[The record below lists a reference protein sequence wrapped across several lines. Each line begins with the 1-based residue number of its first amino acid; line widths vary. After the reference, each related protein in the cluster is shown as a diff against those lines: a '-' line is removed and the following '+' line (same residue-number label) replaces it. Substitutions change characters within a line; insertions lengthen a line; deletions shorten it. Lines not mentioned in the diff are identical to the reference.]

1 MAEKVTYT
9 LQGLMNIADIQQKIK
24 TLKNNLNNLNIKDSH
39 LKNDFRNIFDEL
51 EKEIKNYQEL
61 LQNGFKT
68 KADVSG
74 LNKSGKQIMTLIN
87 RIVGTFESLEDVN
100 LSNIFNIDSSTKK
113 NIEQLNQKFREVNK
127 EIKDI
132 NTSNLQKLQDNLN
145 QLTTE
150 KAKLGGEE
158 IKSLVNVGNIEEAI
172 RATEQYLQA
181 QEQAKKRLT
190 AQGRNTANVIQ
201 NINALNKIKEI
212 LSNLDTTDLN
222 NLRQELDGISQEIK
236 QLENASLS
244 KTNNQF
250 RQGAEDAQK
259 LADATEEVIK
269 ANNDASESQR
279 EFNNEIDNIKG
290 KITYFFG
297 LENAINLLRTAVR
310 NAFESVKELDAA
322 MTETAVVTDFTV
334 GDMWEA
340 LPQYTQTAN
349 ELGATTLGAY
359 ETMTLFYQ
367 QGLNTNQAFEVGTE
381 TMKMARIA
389 AMDYTEATNLMTA
402 ALRGFN
408 MELNETSAK
417 RINDVYSELAAITAA
432 DTHEIGV
439 AMSKTASIANNANME
454 FETTAAL
461 LSQIIETTREAPET
475 AGTAMKTIIARFSEV
490 KELFSQGQLTGT
502 DSEGEEININKIDTA
517 LQQVGISLKDF
528 LIGNQGLD
536 DVFLQLAERWDTLD
550 LATQRYI
557 ATVAAGSRQQSRF
570 LAMMS
575 NYDRTME
582 LVDAAY
588 NSTGASSAQFEKT
601 MDSLEAKL
609 NELKNAWNE
618 FTMGLANNELI
629 KLGVDILT
637 QFLTVLN
644 ELTSILGEGTSGIL
658 KFIAAIGLFKGGKK
672 LFNRLLGSFSNFWAE
687 ATGKAGNAGEKVAE
701 NFYIRFSD
709 NLKNK
714 KINFTDLFNATMSS
728 KDAESLVGSWITSFD
743 PTKNMGQNLADFT
756 LQDNTLNLSKNT
768 QEVLKNISANTTLTN
783 IEKTKATTMALTNS
797 RLTLYIK
804 SLFGFTNAS
813 RTASTAA
820 LGLNT
825 ATSTLGATMKALP
838 LGWIGIGIAGVI
850 GAIKLLDVAI
860 ETSNERLE
868 RLNET
873 AERSAQ
879 ASQDATQALT
889 ELGNSIQT
897 IRDSDS
903 LFEGLT
909 YGTIEWKNALIEAN
923 QQVLDLINKYP
934 ELAQYVETVEN
945 GRLTIPD
952 EPLEDFYNKQLENQ
966 QNLAFASQLDQA
978 NIAAENIRQLEA
990 DLAVARGKLSE
1001 LQRRQESE
1009 AIPRS
1014 SSDIETTA
1022 EDYQD
1027 DINVQN
1033 TKILELTNDLN
1044 AKQVELTSALTTA
1057 YSGLV
1062 SDIENLNTEGKE
1074 ALSQVLSDFY
1084 DTEEYNDLIK
1094 DKKVEIQNEL
1104 NASGDTIRDLYFETF
1119 GVEADEEWSDA
1130 HIKMLLAETR
1140 AAEEISGTANDIID
1154 TIKDSDLNE
1163 NLSNVVLR
1171 GVQED
1176 SQIRISDLE
1185 TLMTP
1190 VEEGGLGYSLEDLQ
1204 NLNLDNLGVNI
1215 SELATELDTTT
1226 DKLREQFNTNIANAT
1241 WAFELVSDSANLTKE
1256 ELDNLA
1262 LQLQTQKGI
1271 IDAGGQIDLTNLSYQ
1286 QLMALDTSQFT
1297 SEMQAAF
1304 EVALQHIRASN
1315 LQDSYNFNKIQTDYS
1330 DLIAAMSAANISE
1343 TELNILSKEF
1353 KKQNNI
1359 LKENDELLN
1368 QILTDYLE
1376 LDVAL
1381 NNLKDVLGENAE
1393 ALENIGSSEY
1403 LAALPQVTDAVANL
1417 LGIDANLIDSEFI
1430 DTNLEDIQAAANG
1443 SAEALE
1449 RLLMLG
1455 GKQLVFDLDIDQEQI
1470 DWLWS
1475 ELEGLNGYEIETGAT
1490 LDNQDFIN
1498 KLNEMIAAGQISVT
1512 KLNKIFDTI
1521 GWEPEF
1527 GEKTVPFNPFKNFK
1541 APKINTDNGV
1551 IASILGG
1558 LTSTF
1563 SSLASFGGELSVP
1576 YIKSATAKGDTS
1588 LQKAA
1593 SSAGARGSSGKSS
1606 GSSGSTKQEDPW
1618 ENTFDRLY
1626 NLLEDINEEERIR
1639 NELELEFD
1647 RITEDGVYN
1656 SNQVLE
1662 NLREQEAS
1670 LIRQQKLQQMLY
1682 NEREKE
1688 MRNLLVGNKD
1698 LQKYG
1703 TYNWNDETIEINWDL
1718 INSVTN
1724 QEQGERIEEYISEL
1738 ERIQESMDEA
1748 DDALEDIKDQIEELK
1763 DFGKD
1768 EYEDFEQL
1776 TLDAIIRR
1784 EQDLIDSLSE
1794 INNSVNNSNQKLL
1807 DGLTRTIDNI
1817 RQARENAETEQ
1828 EINDTQQYLAY
1839 LQRDTSN
1846 ANLLEILQ
1854 TRDELEQQQQDYTDS
1869 LIDQKINE
1877 LEMQNEVA
1885 AQQREKQIE
1894 LMQAQL
1900 DRDEEFGLLWNEVY
1914 TLWQSG
1920 IDNNGVILPNSE
1932 LEQLLQNAADYQSF
1946 SKFGQTEWA
1955 TELARQV
1962 EAADTWRKNT
1972 SSRGLNGVEAKLT
1985 TINTSIGKIKVGTS
1999 TAANSKVTSSKSS
2012 SSGSSSSRGSSSSS
2026 SSSYSSSSSS
2036 GDKSVANIKKLQRAL
2051 NVYVGSRLTIDGI
2064 YGSATK
2070 QAVVALQALL
2080 HIKPGDGLYGQSTYN
2095 AFKRYVQKNA
2105 GSGASYAWQQYGAN
2119 AVYKKGGLAD
2129 FTGPAWLDGT
2139 KSKPELVLNAQ
2150 DTQNFIAL
2158 KNVLSDLMSSNFSG
2172 NIPKGGDNYYEVNIQ
2187 VDELSNDYDVDQLA
2201 ARVKK
2206 ILSDDGRYR
2215 NVNSINLLR

>member
-1 MAEKVTYT
+1 MAEKVAYT

-24 TLKNNLNNLNIKDSH
+24 TLQNNLNSLNIKDSH
-39 LKNDFRNIFDEL
+39 LKNDFRNIFGEL

-113 NIEQLNQKFREVNK
+113 NIEQLNQKFKEVNK

-132 NTSNLQKLQDNLN
+132 NTSNLQKLRDNLN

-190 AQGRNTANVIQ
+190 AQGRSTANVTQ

-279 EFNNEIDNIKG
+279 EFNNEIENIKG

-340 LPQYTQTAN
+340 LPKYTKVAN

-389 AMDYTEATNLMTA
+389 SMDYIDATNLMTA

-408 MELNETSAK
+408 MELNEVSAQ

-432 DTHEIGV
+432 DTQEIGT
-439 AMSKTASIANNANME
+439 AMSKTASIAANANME

-461 LSQIIETTREAPET
+461 LAQIIETTREAPET

-490 KELFSQGQLTGT
+490 KELFSEGQLTGT
-502 DSEGEEININKIDTA
+502 DNEGEEININKIDAA
-517 LQQVGISLKDF
+517 LKNVGISLKDF
-528 LIGNQGLD
+528 LIGKQGLD
-536 DVFLQLAERWDTLD
+536 DVFLQLAEKWDTLD

-582 LVDAAY
+582 LVNAAY
-588 NSTGASSAQFEKT
+588 NSTGASQQQFAKT
-601 MDSLEAKL
+601 TDSLQAKL
-609 NELKNAWNE
+609 NGLSNAWNE
-618 FTMGLANNELI
+618 FTMGLANNKLI

-637 QFLTVLN
+637 QFLTALN
-644 ELTSILGEGTSGIL
+644 NLTSILGEGTSGIL

-714 KINFTDLFNATMSS
+714 KIKLSDFFTSSDLVSDANKLFNTKDLSETALLTELNNLVQNNSNNLSENTKKTFENIVASKTLNDTQKAQAATM
-728 KDAESLVGSWITSFD
+728 V
-743 PTKNMGQNLADFT
+743 
-756 LQDNTLNLSKNT
+756 
-768 QEVLKNISANTTLTN
+768 
-783 IEKTKATTMALTNS
+783 LTNS
-797 RLTLYIK
+797 RLTLYLK
-804 SLFGFTNAS
+804 SLFTFNSAARAT
-813 RTASTAA
+813 TVAA

-825 ATSTLGATMKALP
+825 ATSTLAATMIKLP

-860 ETSNERLE
+860 ETSSERLE

-879 ASQDATQALT
+879 ASQDVTQALT

-978 NIAAENIRQLEA
+978 NVAAENIKQLEA
-990 DLAVARGKLSE
+990 DLTVARRELSE

-1009 AIPRS
+1009 RIPRS
-1014 SSDIETTA
+1014 SSDTITTA

-1027 DINVQN
+1027 DIDAQN
-1033 TKILELTNDLN
+1033 TKILGLTNDLN

-1140 AAEEISGTANDIID
+1140 VAEEISGTANDIID
-1154 TIKDSDLNE
+1154 TIKDSDLDE
-1163 NLSNVVLR
+1163 NLSNIVLR

-1204 NLNLDNLGVNI
+1204 NLNLTNLDVNV
-1215 SELATELDTTT
+1215 SELATELGITT
-1226 DKLREQFNTNIANAT
+1226 DELREQFNTNIANAT
-1241 WAFELVSDSANLTKE
+1241 WAFGLVTNSANLTKE

-1262 LQLQTQKGI
+1262 LQLQAQKGI
-1271 IDAGGQIDLTNLSYQ
+1271 IDASGQIDLTNLSYQ

-1304 EVALQHIRASN
+1304 EAALQHIRASN
-1315 LQDSYNFNKIQTDYS
+1315 LQDSYNFNKIQTDYN
-1330 DLIAAMSAANISE
+1330 DLTAAMSAANISE

-1359 LKENDELLN
+1359 LRENDELLN
-1368 QILTDYLE
+1368 QVLTDYLE

-1381 NNLKDVLGENAE
+1381 NNLKDILDENAE

-1455 GKQLVFDLDIDQEQI
+1455 GKQLVFDLEIPQEQI

-1475 ELEGLNGYEIETGAT
+1475 ELEGLNGYEIKAGTT
-1490 LDNQDFIN
+1490 LDNQDLIDG
-1498 KLNEMIAAGQISVT
+1498 LNQMVTEGQIKVSE
-1512 KLNKIFDTI
+1512 LNKIFDTI

-1541 APKINTDNGV
+1541 APKINTNNGA
-1551 IASILGG
+1551 IASIFGG
-1558 LTSTF
+1558 LTSAF

-1576 YIKSATAKGDTS
+1576 YIKSATAKGDTG

-1618 ENTFDRLY
+1618 KNTFDRLY

-1682 NEREKE
+1682 NERSKE
-1688 MRNLLVGNKD
+1688 MRNLLAGNKD

-1794 INNSVNNSNQKLL
+1794 INNSVNDSNQKLL

-1828 EINDTQQYLAY
+1828 EISDTQQYLAY

-1985 TINTSIGKIKVGTS
+1985 AINTSIGKIKVGTS
-1999 TAANSKVTSSKSS
+1999 TASNSKVSSGSGSSSSKSS
-2012 SSGSSSSRGSSSSS
+2012 SSGGSSSGSSSSGGS
-2026 SSSYSSSSSS
+2026 STRSS
-2036 GDKSVANIKKLQRAL
+2036 GEVKKLQRLL
-2051 NVYVGSRLTIDGI
+2051 NSYFGAKLSVDGI
-2064 YGSATK
+2064 YGSGTK
-2070 QAVVALQALL
+2070 AAVKKMQKTIGASPA
-2080 HIKPGDGLYGQSTYN
+2080 DGLYGATTRKKLETYMN
-2095 AFKRYVQKNA
+2095 KRLTSPTA
-2105 GSGASYAWQQYGAN
+2105 ASNFYAYYFPKAI
-2119 AVYKKGGLAD
+2119 YKKGGLAD

-2139 KSKPELVLNAQ
+2139 KSKPELVLNQ
-2150 DTQNFIAL
+2150 TDTKNFIAL
-2158 KNVLSDLMSSNFSG
+2158 KNILSDILNGDTLKNSSNS
-2172 NIPKGGDNYYEVNIQ
+2172 GDNYYEISIN
-2187 VDELSNDYDVDQLA
+2187 VDKLSNDYDVDQLA
-2201 ARVKK
+2201 NRIKK
-2206 ILSDDGRYR
+2206 LINDDGRYR
-2215 NVNSINLLR
+2215 NVNSINLMR